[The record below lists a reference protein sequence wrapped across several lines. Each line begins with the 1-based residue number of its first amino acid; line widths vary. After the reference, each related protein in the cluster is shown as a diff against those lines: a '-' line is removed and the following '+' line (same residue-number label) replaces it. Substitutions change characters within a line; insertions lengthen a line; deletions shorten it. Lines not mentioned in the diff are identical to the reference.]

1 MNVVSVE
8 ELSANLENILGKVN
22 EDHKPIFITRPEG
35 KIAVLIGLED
45 FQAYKETLH
54 LMESSKN
61 EKRLNDAIEEIEEI
75 EGSRN

>member
-1 MNVVSVE
+1 MDAISE
-8 ELSANLENILGKVN
+8 EGLSANLENILGKVN
-22 EDHKPIFITRPEG
+22 EDHKPIFITRPED

-54 LMESSKN
+54 LMASSKN
-61 EKRLNDAIEEIEEI
+61 EKRLNYAIKEI

>member
-35 KIAVLIGLED
+35 KTAALIGLED
-45 FQAYKETLH
+45 FKAYKETLH

-61 EKRLNDAIEEIEEI
+61 EKRLNDAIE
-75 EGSRN
+75 GSRN